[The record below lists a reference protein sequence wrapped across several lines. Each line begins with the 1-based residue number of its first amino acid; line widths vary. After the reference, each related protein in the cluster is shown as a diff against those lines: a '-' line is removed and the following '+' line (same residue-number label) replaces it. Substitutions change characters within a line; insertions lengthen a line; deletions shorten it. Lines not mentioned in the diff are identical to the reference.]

1 MTDDEEKEREK
12 KAEELRDIFVD
23 VTDESTV
30 TEEREEERGTL
41 PGEDEIDNE
50 IKEIVEEMRDEHG
63 FETSLDDDEVVSVVR
78 LYHDGASDAEI
89 ARELGDDSLDK
100 TVRRA
105 RIGLHLFRD
114 SDFDAPFDINR
125 LEELLG
131 EEETNSEIADEVGV
145 SSSTVRSY
153 RRVVEAR
160 QQSEDVDGEYAERF
174 EAVLEDREISEKFT
188 PDAKRDGLEGAT
200 EDAEVDVDL

>member
-1 MTDDEEKEREK
+1 MSDEKEKEE
-12 KAEELRDIFVD
+12 KAEELRDLFVD

-41 PGEDEIDNE
+41 PDKDEVDEE
-50 IKEIVEEMRDEHG
+50 IRETVGEMRDEYG
-63 FETSLDDDEVVSVVR
+63 FETSLGEDEVVRVVR

-100 TVRRA
+100 TVKRA

-114 SDFDAPFDINR
+114 SDFDSPFDIDR
-125 LEELLG
+125 LRELVDEG
-131 EEETNSEIADEVGV
+131 ATNADAADELGV
-145 SSSTVRSY
+145 SASTVRSY
-153 RRVVEAR
+153 RQAVEAR
-160 QQSEDVDGEYAERF
+160 READEVDDEYADRF
-174 EAVLEDREISEKFT
+174 EAVLEDREIAETFT
-188 PDAKRDGLEGAT
+188 SDAKRDGLEGAT

>member
-1 MTDDEEKEREK
+1 MTDEREK
-12 KAEELRDIFVD
+12 KAEELRDIFVE

-41 PGEDEIDNE
+41 RGEDEIDEE
-50 IKEIVEEMRDEHG
+50 IRGIVDEMRDEYG
-63 FETSLDDDEVVSVVR
+63 FETSLDDDEVVNLVR

-89 ARELGDDSLDK
+89 ARELGDESLDK

-114 SDFDAPFDINR
+114 SDFDAPFEV
-125 LEELLG
+125 EELENFLD
-131 EEETNSEIADEVGV
+131 EDATNAEIAEELGV
-145 SSSTVRSY
+145 SASTVRSY
-153 RRVVEAR
+153 RRAVEAR
-160 QQSEDVDGEYAERF
+160 RRSEEADGEYAERF
-174 EAVLEDREISEKFT
+174 EAVLEDREISERFT
-188 PDAKRDGLEGAT
+188 PEAKRDGLEGAT

>member
-1 MTDDEEKEREK
+1 MTDDDEKEREK

-41 PGEDEIDNE
+41 RGEDEIDDE
-50 IKEIVEEMRDEHG
+50 IREVVDEMRDQHG
-63 FETSLDDDEVVSVVR
+63 FETSLDDEEVVQVVR

-89 ARELGDDSLDK
+89 AGELGDDSLDK

-105 RIGLHLFRD
+105 RVGLHLFRD
-114 SDFDAPFDINR
+114 SDFDAPFEIES
-125 LEELLG
+125 LEELLN
-131 EEETNSEIADEVGV
+131 EDRTNSEIADELGV
-145 SSSTVRSY
+145 SASTVRSY
-153 RRVVEAR
+153 RRAVEAR
-160 QQSEDVDGEYAERF
+160 RRSEDADGEYAERF
-174 EAVLEDREISEKFT
+174 EAVLEDREISERFT

>member
-1 MTDDEEKEREK
+1 MTDEEREK
-12 KAEELRDIFVD
+12 KAEELRDIFVE

-30 TEEREEERGTL
+30 TEEKEEERGTL
-41 PGEDEIDNE
+41 PGEDEIDDE
-50 IKEIVEEMRDEHG
+50 IKDIGEEMRDEHG
-63 FETSLDDDEVVSVVR
+63 FETSLDDDEIVSVVR
-78 LYHDGASDAEI
+78 LYHEGASDAEI

-125 LEELLG
+125 LEELLD
-131 EEETNSEIADEVGV
+131 EESTNAEIADELGV

-153 RRVVEAR
+153 RRAVEAR
-160 QQSEDVDGEYAERF
+160 RQSEEVDDEYAERF
-174 EAVLEDREISEKFT
+174 ENLLEDREISERFT
-188 PDAKRDGLEGAT
+188 PNAKRDGLEDAT

>member
-1 MTDDEEKEREK
+1 MSDEKEKEE
-12 KAEELRDIFVD
+12 KAEELRDLFVD

-41 PGEDEIDNE
+41 PDKDEVDEE
-50 IKEIVEEMRDEHG
+50 IRETVGEMRDEYG
-63 FETSLDDDEVVSVVR
+63 FETSLGEEEVVRVVR

-100 TVRRA
+100 TVKRA

-114 SDFDAPFDINR
+114 SDFDSPFDIDR
-125 LEELLG
+125 LRELVDEG
-131 EEETNSEIADEVGV
+131 ATNADAADELGV
-145 SSSTVRSY
+145 SASTVRSY
-153 RRVVEAR
+153 RQAVEAR
-160 QQSEDVDGEYAERF
+160 READEVDDEYADRF
-174 EAVLEDREISEKFT
+174 EAVLEDREIAETFT
-188 PDAKRDGLEGAT
+188 SDAKRDGLEGAT